1 MEGYV
6 YILVNSS
13 LPNLV
18 KIGRTTKEPN
28 IRAAE
33 LSSTGTP
40 GRFIVAYSVLV
51 DNCVEIES
59 EMHSIF
65 SKQRH
70 TNDREFF
77 DLDSPTAIDKLN
89 EITKDR
95 KVSVLVNPETNVQ
108 SRVATFYLIKVHKQ
122 KNMYRI
128 GLINKEKAYLTTD
141 DFKGMVIELYQHYVA
156 DNFYDCE
163 IIEFIEFSFVDEK
176 AIDDM
181 KSIIDNN
188 IVRLK
193 SKNKSIFDV
202 SRTGSGS
209 YDVRTL
215 VLNWTTLTD
224 FHKQVYSSTLSLIEP
239 LAKASLNRNL
249 NKIASVNELDNKKI
263 LKDKLQQID
272 AIKKLGI

>member
-95 KVSVLVNPETNVQ
+95 KVSELVSTGTSESVF
-108 SRVATFYLIKVHKQ
+108 ATLYLIKVHKH
-122 KNMYRI
+122 KEIYRI
-128 GLINKEKAYLTTD
+128 GLINKEHTYLIGGE
-141 DFKGMVIELYQHYVA
+141 FESMVNDLYHHLDSKNLY
-156 DNFYDCE
+156 NCE
-163 IIEFIEFSFVDEK
+163 ILKSKEFSDIDTE
-176 AIDDM
+176 AI
-181 KSIIDNN
+181 KSMRSLIDNN
-188 IVRLK
+188 LNRLK
-193 SKNKSIFDV
+193 LVYKSILYLDKFDE
-202 SRTGSGS
+202 RTFYFKPSNVQINRLFDS
-209 YDVRTL
+209 
-215 VLNWTTLTD
+215 TLTLLQPVAD
-224 FHKQVYSSTLSLIEP
+224 SSKSRYLKKIE
-239 LAKASLNRNL
+239 LANQL
-249 NKIASVNELDNKKI
+249 ENKKVV
-263 LKDKLQQID
+263 DTKLLRID
-272 AIKKLGI
+272 TIKKLGI